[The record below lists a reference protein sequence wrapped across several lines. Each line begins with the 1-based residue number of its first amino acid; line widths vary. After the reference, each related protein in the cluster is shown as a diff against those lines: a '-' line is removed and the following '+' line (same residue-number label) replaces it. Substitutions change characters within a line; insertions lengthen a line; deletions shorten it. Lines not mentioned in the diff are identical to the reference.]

1 MSYVNKSLSTC
12 VNSLVLHLEYVKC
25 KNLSNYKKKG
35 KYYMIITYD
44 NVLFYEKDF
53 YQVCF
58 HIFFDDI
65 LQIYTCDV
73 SNYIHI
79 TLKDQ
84 AVTNNIGIK
93 GMNKNA
99 LIKQLSIAYSTFYMF
114 QLNKNVYVPIT
125 NETYEERRIRT
136 GHFEKPKIDTSIQP
150 FIGYKKVVF
159 DDYFFFIRKS
169 FQNFISISCESN
181 FYVDYR
187 GIEISIKIDDQK
199 NILEIEQSPDNN
211 FFQLCRNHI
220 NFLTNDSKCP
230 LIIRKNVYNKK
241 MNLSDDLAKWSGYEI
256 YFKNETHTVVCII
269 FRRTFI
275 PPLLDK
281 RQDIFIT
288 FKISHENQQEFNV
301 SDKDLYDEV
310 YIVSNSITPNEIH
323 NTYYVNLIQAQ
334 VDALIYDSNVYE
346 YFETIIK
353 IKPSYFEYIKMFFK
367 SMLII
372 LKEGDV
378 MIDSDIIEFLGEDTK
393 VERNLE
399 YLLNVIMNKITGLN
413 LLDTHKS
420 EKIKINKFLHRLS
433 DYLIYCL
440 DSGFISHK
448 YNVTDFINGC
458 LSINKDNKLTIDSIV
473 NFFLHLRERDY
484 SKRYELNCLEFLK
497 EDESNDIEIEKLLD
511 SKKYYINDF
520 FLFYLHQCGYIN
532 KYYYYKDDNNYKKI
546 ISYILKYGKNFE
558 IKKKICKNLLIF
570 SNDYKNKYIP
580 LVNSM
585 ICFLS
590 FNYYEKNFCLFILS
604 TLINIT
610 NNNDEL
616 KNRLIE
622 LNISTLCNFLIL
634 LNDIDITNKIIL
646 LYINLCKEQY
656 MCEDFIN
663 KGLLIHFLDI
673 LFRYYYIDLYI
684 KKQICINILCII
696 GHIFNCKKYYI
707 FILNYYNG
715 LLQLAIYIYQTTD
728 FIQFDKL
735 KLIFFFKQISQHS
748 YIIKDKICKH
758 IIPLV
763 IKEIYLYINKDFIY
777 SSLHLINTLSD
788 YKNNC
793 LYLQRVKIFYLFNFI
808 KQLKIL
814 DLYQKVEQL
823 ENKLKKNLN
832 II

>member
-12 VNSLVLHLEYVKC
+12 LNFLVLHLEYVKC

-44 NVLFYEKDF
+44 NILFYEKDF
-53 YQVCF
+53 YEVCF

-93 GMNKNA
+93 GMNKNV

-114 QLNKNVYVPIT
+114 QLNKNVYVPLT
-125 NETYEERRIRT
+125 NETYEERSFRT

-241 MNLSDDLAKWSGYEI
+241 MN
-256 YFKNETHTVVCII
+256 F
-269 FRRTFI
+269 
-275 PPLLDK
+275 
-281 RQDIFIT
+281 
-288 FKISHENQQEFNV
+288 
-301 SDKDLYDEV
+301 
-310 YIVSNSITPNEIH
+310 
-323 NTYYVNLIQAQ
+323 YVNLIQAQ

-353 IKPSYFEYIKMFFK
+353 IKPSYFEYIKMFLK

-372 LKEGDV
+372 LKEGEV
-378 MIDSDIIEFLGEDTK
+378 MINSDIIEFLGEDTK

-440 DSGFISHK
+440 HSGFISHK

-473 NFFLHLRERDY
+473 NFFLHLREKDY
-484 SKRYELNCLEFLK
+484 SNRYELNCLDLLK
-497 EDESNDIEIEKLLD
+497 EDASNDIEIGKLLD
-511 SKKYYINDF
+511 SNKYYINDF
-520 FLFYLHQCGYIN
+520 FLFYLHQCGYVN

-546 ISYILKYGKNFE
+546 ISYILKYGMNFE

-684 KKQICINILCII
+684 KKQMCINILCII

-758 IIPLV
+758 IVPLV

-777 SSLHLINTLSD
+777 SSLHLINTLTD

-793 LYLQRVKIFYLFNFI
+793 LYLQKVKIFYLFNFI

-823 ENKLKKNLN
+823 ENKLKKILN
-832 II
+832 MI

>member
-1 MSYVNKSLSTC
+1 M
-12 VNSLVLHLEYVKC
+12 
-25 KNLSNYKKKG
+25 
-35 KYYMIITYD
+35 
-44 NVLFYEKDF
+44 EKD
-53 YQVCF
+53 Y
-58 HIFFDDI
+58 
-65 LQIYTCDV
+65 
-73 SNYIHI
+73 SN
-79 TLKDQ
+79 
-84 AVTNNIGIK
+84 
-93 GMNKNA
+93 
-99 LIKQLSIAYSTFYMF
+99 
-114 QLNKNVYVPIT
+114 
-125 NETYEERRIRT
+125 
-136 GHFEKPKIDTSIQP
+136 
-150 FIGYKKVVF
+150 
-159 DDYFFFIRKS
+159 
-169 FQNFISISCESN
+169 
-181 FYVDYR
+181 
-187 GIEISIKIDDQK
+187 
-199 NILEIEQSPDNN
+199 
-211 FFQLCRNHI
+211 
-220 NFLTNDSKCP
+220 
-230 LIIRKNVYNKK
+230 
-241 MNLSDDLAKWSGYEI
+241 
-256 YFKNETHTVVCII
+256 
-269 FRRTFI
+269 
-275 PPLLDK
+275 
-281 RQDIFIT
+281 
-288 FKISHENQQEFNV
+288 
-301 SDKDLYDEV
+301 
-310 YIVSNSITPNEIH
+310 
-323 NTYYVNLIQAQ
+323 
-334 VDALIYDSNVYE
+334 
-346 YFETIIK
+346 
-353 IKPSYFEYIKMFFK
+353 
-367 SMLII
+367 
-372 LKEGDV
+372 
-378 MIDSDIIEFLGEDTK
+378 
-393 VERNLE
+393 
-399 YLLNVIMNKITGLN
+399 
-413 LLDTHKS
+413 
-420 EKIKINKFLHRLS
+420 
-433 DYLIYCL
+433 
-440 DSGFISHK
+440 
-448 YNVTDFINGC
+448 
-458 LSINKDNKLTIDSIV
+458 
-473 NFFLHLRERDY
+473 
-484 SKRYELNCLEFLK
+484 RYELNCLDLLK
-497 EDESNDIEIEKLLD
+497 EDASNDIEIGKLLD
-511 SKKYYINDF
+511 SNKYYINDF
-520 FLFYLHQCGYIN
+520 FLFYLHQCGYVN

-684 KKQICINILCII
+684 KKQMCINILCII

-758 IIPLV
+758 IVPLV

-777 SSLHLINTLSD
+777 SSLHLINTLTD

-793 LYLQRVKIFYLFNFI
+793 LYLQKVKIFYLFNFI

-823 ENKLKKNLN
+823 ENKLKKILN
-832 II
+832 MI

>member
-12 VNSLVLHLEYVKC
+12 LNFLVLHLEYVKC

-44 NVLFYEKDF
+44 NILFYEKDF
-53 YQVCF
+53 YEVCF

-93 GMNKNA
+93 GMNKNV

-114 QLNKNVYVPIT
+114 QLNKNVYVPLT
-125 NETYEERRIRT
+125 NETYEERSFRT

-220 NFLTNDSKCP
+220 NFLT
-230 LIIRKNVYNKK
+230 
-241 MNLSDDLAKWSGYEI
+241 
-256 YFKNETHTVVCII
+256 
-269 FRRTFI
+269 
-275 PPLLDK
+275 
-281 RQDIFIT
+281 
-288 FKISHENQQEFNV
+288 
-301 SDKDLYDEV
+301 
-310 YIVSNSITPNEIH
+310 
-323 NTYYVNLIQAQ
+323 
-334 VDALIYDSNVYE
+334 
-346 YFETIIK
+346 
-353 IKPSYFEYIKMFFK
+353 
-367 SMLII
+367 
-372 LKEGDV
+372 
-378 MIDSDIIEFLGEDTK
+378 
-393 VERNLE
+393 
-399 YLLNVIMNKITGLN
+399 
-413 LLDTHKS
+413 
-420 EKIKINKFLHRLS
+420 
-433 DYLIYCL
+433 
-440 DSGFISHK
+440 
-448 YNVTDFINGC
+448 
-458 LSINKDNKLTIDSIV
+458 TIDSIV
-473 NFFLHLRERDY
+473 NFFLHLREKDY
-484 SKRYELNCLEFLK
+484 SNRYELNCLDLLK
-497 EDESNDIEIEKLLD
+497 EDASNDIEIGKLLD
-511 SKKYYINDF
+511 SNKYYINDF
-520 FLFYLHQCGYIN
+520 FLFYLHQCGYVN

-546 ISYILKYGKNFE
+546 ISYILKYGMNFE

-684 KKQICINILCII
+684 KKQMCINILCII

-758 IIPLV
+758 IVPLV

-777 SSLHLINTLSD
+777 SSLHLINTLTD

-793 LYLQRVKIFYLFNFI
+793 LYLQKVKIFYLFNFI

-823 ENKLKKNLN
+823 ENKLKKILN
-832 II
+832 MI